1 MREKGYPDAEIAL
14 DTRPTYIDRRQLTLE
29 FTITEGKRSRRATS
43 AAALK
48 SPAER
53 CSR

>member
-1 MREKGYPDAEIAL
+1 MREKGFLDAEIAV
-14 DTRPTYIDRRQLTLE
+14 DTRPTYGDRRLTLE
-29 FTITEGKRSRRATS
+29 FTITEGKTIPPSNLGS
-43 AAALK
+43 ALK